1 MKPRAAPTAYNMDL
15 TSFLYVKMQRMT
27 HIMYRFIRDGIED
40 EMAGYLFSVNEKT
53 SIEDVITKGVFMT
66 LMSSGWRRET
76 ESTLGDYA
84 TLQAGDNVYFF
95 QKRNVYG
102 IGKVIEIKP
111 TVAVFENRA
120 DATTG
125 CPCLVGSEKEMVHRW
140 GIAFQGA
147 PAFFRNPIDMD
158 DLLNSDPHAFRS
170 LRSFWKR
177 SFIKLDDEE
186 NQAFKRALL
195 RKNISTVRSGDY
207 STELEIGREKID
219 LLKGKDLRSPDI
231 PTASAARRN
240 LNGSSKSEMM
250 LEVSLLSQLKRGDQK
265 TLKAFGN
272 WDYLSHQVPAS
283 PMKPVDYMDKID
295 VFGYSWLRGYEGE
308 VIDGYLVAE
317 LKKGEVGQNEVLQVM
332 KYVDWVCREYAG
344 GDYSLIKAFL
354 VGFDIKVEAIR
365 RCKRD
370 FERAYLTQRP
380 PVSHVWNCLQFVEYR
395 IQENG
400 YVEFSSAEI

>member
-1 MKPRAAPTAYNMDL
+1 
-15 TSFLYVKMQRMT
+15 
-27 HIMYRFIRDGIED
+27 
-40 EMAGYLFSVNEKT
+40 MAGYLFSVDSST
-53 SIEDVITKGVFMT
+53 SIEDVITKGVYMT
-66 LMSSGWRRET
+66 LMSPGWRRET
-76 ESTLGDYA
+76 EATLGDYA
-84 TLQAGDNVYFF
+84 TLNVGDNVYFF

-111 TVAVFENRA
+111 SVAVFENRS

-125 CPCLVGSEKEMVHRW
+125 RACDVNTKEDKICRW

-147 PAFFRNPIDMD
+147 PVFFRNPVDMD
-158 DLLNSDPHAFRS
+158 DLLNSEPHAFRS
-170 LRSFWKR
+170 LKTFWKR

-195 RKNISTVRSGDY
+195 RKSISIVRSGDY
-207 STELEIGREKID
+207 STEFEIDREEMVS
-219 LLKGKDLRSPDI
+219 LKEKDLRSPDI
-231 PTASAARRN
+231 PMASAARRN
-240 LNGSSKSEMM
+240 PNGSSKSEMM
-250 LEVSLLSQLKRGDQK
+250 LEVSLLSQLKSGDQK
-265 TLKAFGN
+265 TVMAFGN

-317 LKKGEVGQNEVLQVM
+317 LKKDEVGPNEVLQVM
-332 KYVDWVCREYAG
+332 KYVDWVCKEYAG

-354 VGFDIKVEAIR
+354 VGFNINIEAIR
-365 RCKRD
+365 RCKRE

-380 PVSHVWNCLQFVEYR
+380 PVSHVWNSLQFVEYR
-395 IQENG
+395 IQESG

>member
-1 MKPRAAPTAYNMDL
+1 
-15 TSFLYVKMQRMT
+15 
-27 HIMYRFIRDGIED
+27 
-40 EMAGYLFSVNEKT
+40 MAGYLFSVDSNT
-53 SIEDVITKGVFMT
+53 SIEDVITKGVYMT
-66 LMSSGWRRET
+66 LMSPGWRRET
-76 ESTLGDYA
+76 EATLGDYA
-84 TLQAGDNVYFF
+84 TLNVGDNVYFF

-111 TVAVFENRA
+111 SVAVFENRL

-125 CPCLVGSEKEMVHRW
+125 CACDVSAKEDKICRW

-147 PAFFRNPIDMD
+147 PAFFRNPVDMD
-158 DLLNSDPHAFRS
+158 DLLNSEPHSFRS
-170 LRSFWKR
+170 LRTFWKR

-207 STELEIGREKID
+207 STEFRVDYEEMIS
-219 LLKGKDLRSPDI
+219 LKEKDLRSPDI

-240 LNGSSKSEMM
+240 PNGSSKSEMM
-250 LEVSLLSQLKRGDQK
+250 LEVSLLSQLKSGDQK
-265 TLKAFGN
+265 TVTAFGN

-317 LKKGEVGQNEVLQVM
+317 LKKDEVGPNEVLQVM
-332 KYVDWVCREYAG
+332 KYVDWVCKEYSG

-354 VGFDIKVEAIR
+354 VGFNINIEAIR

-370 FERAYLTQRP
+370 FERAYLTQRL
-380 PVSHVWNCLQFVEYR
+380 PVSHVWNSLEFVEYR
-395 IQENG
+395 IQESG